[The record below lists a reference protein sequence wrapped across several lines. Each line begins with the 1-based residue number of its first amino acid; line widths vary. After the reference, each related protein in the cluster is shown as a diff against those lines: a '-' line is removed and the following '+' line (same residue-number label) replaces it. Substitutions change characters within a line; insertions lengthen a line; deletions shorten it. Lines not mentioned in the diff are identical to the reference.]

1 MANLWLFVS
10 KNLILP
16 VEESLIPGI
25 IFQSYAQYVFMKV
38 PKKDDRELKYDKVVL
53 E

>member
-1 MANLWLFVS
+1 MS

-25 IFQSYAQYVFMKV
+25 LYQSYAQYVFMKV

>member
-1 MANLWLFVS
+1 MS

-16 VEESLIPGI
+16 NLIPGI
-25 IFQSYAQYVFMKV
+25 LYQSYVQYVLMKV